1 MNRIRTMV
9 AACAAAAL
17 AVAVGSA
24 QAATPKLQAY
34 VSGDSAFKIG
44 LTLGGKK
51 VTTLKP
57 GKYTIVVK
65 DPATIH
71 NFRLKGP
78 GLNKTTSVSGKGTF
92 TWVVTLKK
100 GRYAYDCD
108 PHITIM
114 HGSFSVK

>member
-1 MNRIRTMV
+1 MSRIRITV

-17 AVAVGSA
+17 AAVGSA

-44 LTLGGKK
+44 LTLGGKSVK
-51 VTTLKP
+51 SLKP

-78 GLNKTTSVSGKGTF
+78 GLNKSTSIKGTGTT
-92 TWVVTLKK
+92 TWHVTLKK
-100 GRYAYDCD
+100 GKYTYDCD
-108 PHITIM
+108 PHISLM

>member
-17 AVAVGSA
+17 AAVGSA

-34 VSGDSAFKIG
+34 VSGNSAFKIG
-44 LTLGGKK
+44 LTLNGKSVK
-51 VTTLKP
+51 SLKP

-100 GRYAYDCD
+100 GKYTFDCD

-114 HGSFSVK
+114 HGAFTVK